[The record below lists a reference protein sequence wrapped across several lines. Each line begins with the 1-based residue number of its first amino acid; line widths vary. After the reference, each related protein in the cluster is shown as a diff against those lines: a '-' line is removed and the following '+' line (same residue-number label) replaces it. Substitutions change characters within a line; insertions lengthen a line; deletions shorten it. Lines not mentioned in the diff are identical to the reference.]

1 MDKLIYALV
10 ILLIVAVASYW
21 LWKLNRKIKNA
32 LINFKVELIA
42 STNLDV
48 FCREIKDIPAGH
60 LKDLSDKE
68 KEGIINYL
76 RYMVRSHLHLGHL
89 LACIAY
95 YKMGAKQKRF
105 ITDYLFQ
112 AIGLQGSAV
121 ILADIIYND
130 ALGTGNNEKEKKF
143 ILNRCGNVLEF
154 QEKTIKQ
161 LELYQNSP
169 MTKGFEASAIKKG
182 IEKLQKQFNDLKV

>member
-1 MDKLIYALV
+1 MEKLIYALV
-10 ILLIVAVASYW
+10 ILMIVAVASYW

-48 FCREIKDIPAGH
+48 FCREIKNIPAGH
-60 LKDLSDKE
+60 LKALDDKE
-68 KEGIINYL
+68 KEALIDYL
-76 RYMVRSHLHLGHL
+76 RYMIKSHLHLSRL
-89 LACIAY
+89 LTLMTH
-95 YKMGAKQKRF
+95 YKLNAKKKKF

-112 AIGLQGSAV
+112 VIGLTGSV
-121 ILADIIYND
+121 MILADIVYSE
-130 ALGTGNNEKEKKF
+130 ALGVGGYEREKNF
-143 ILNRCGNVLEF
+143 ILDRCGHFLEF

-169 MTKGFEASAIKKG
+169 TTKGFEALAISRKIETLKK
-182 IEKLQKQFNDLKV
+182 EFRKND